1 MSETKTKT
9 NSECVDL
16 ACLAA
21 RINAGHE
28 ECLAAARTTLE
39 NACAVGQL
47 LLQAK
52 AAVEHGKWSSWI
64 EANCRFA
71 IREAQ
76 RYMKVA
82 RSAPLIK
89 AQDSDLSKM
98 TLTEAIEL
106 LSNGGNAAT
115 ETNGGGETA
124 TDEPFMLPAEAIQ
137 EEWSRVKETP
147 VEIDDVRSKKIQKW
161 VDQRCNQLFVAIRK
175 YVRQSSQTGKNG
187 QSEDIRLAMEILR
200 RFKELVRVE
209 GLFPDAETP
218 DAPSESTEAAKSPS
232 QSLATATVA
241 A

>member
-1 MSETKTKT
+1 MSETKTQT

-39 NACAVGQL
+39 NACAVGEL

-52 AAVEHGKWSSWI
+52 AAVEHGKWSGWI

-76 RYMKVA
+76 RYMKLAKGVTQLK
-82 RSAPLIK
+82 S
-89 AQDSDLSKM
+89 QDTDLSKL
-98 TLTEAIEL
+98 TLTEAIGL

-137 EEWSRVKETP
+137 QEWSRVLETP
-147 VEIDDVRSKKIQKW
+147 VEIDDARGKKIQKW

-175 YVRQSSQTGKNG
+175 FAKQSLRTDDAG
-187 QSEDIRLAMEILR
+187 QSADVRLAMEVLR
-200 RFKELVRVE
+200 RFQELVRVE
-209 GLFPDAETP
+209 GLFPDAETVG
-218 DAPSESTEAAKSPS
+218 APSESTEAAKSSS
-232 QSLATATVA
+232 QTPATATVA